1 MKLAGLL
8 TLFIAAN
15 SWLLA
20 DEAAQAPAPVP
31 PASQPAVTQPAAPT
45 PTAPKP
51 GEAKPADAPSAK
63 VSPEL
68 SQPVTAEQPKD
79 APAASASAQAVET
92 DVLELPKV
100 TVTHKQRPRLKL
112 TEEVMMT
119 PQGFNEKL
127 AKESY
132 SSLDRSVL
140 NRFTLPSWTGAK
152 TPEERAREEYRLKK
166 NAETKADALNQA
178 AVAEVLDPAQAKT
191 IRDAVSKP

>member
-8 TLFIAAN
+8 PLFIAAN

-20 DEAAQAPAPVP
+20 DETAPTPAPVP
-31 PASQPAVTQPAAPT
+31 AASQPAVAQPASVVPPAPT
-45 PTAPKP
+45 PSA
-51 GEAKPADAPSAK
+51 AKPADSPPAT

-68 SQPVTAEQPKD
+68 SQQLTSILPKY
-79 APAASASAQAVET
+79 APPPPEKPKPIET
-92 DVLELPKV
+92 DVIELPKV

-127 AKESY
+127 AKENY